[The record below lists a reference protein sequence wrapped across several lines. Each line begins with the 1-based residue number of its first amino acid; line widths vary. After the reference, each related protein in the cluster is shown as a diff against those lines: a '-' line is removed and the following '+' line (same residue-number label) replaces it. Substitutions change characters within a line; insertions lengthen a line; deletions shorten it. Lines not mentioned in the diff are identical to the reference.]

1 MLPKITGAKRALVAV
16 VTATAVGVSGVTASN
31 AFAAAPAQGSAV
43 TSVTSERRAPVGTAQ
58 DGRDLASGIFF
69 LQGEMGR
76 KFAELPT
83 YTRAKA
89 VYQKNS
95 TPEALQA
102 VAGALDSIAAKN
114 PGFFGDFSVE
124 IRSGDPRRVEAA
136 MNGAVAI
143 LTEVTAS
150 KESSAQSAVKDMGTG
165 TGFCVVVVLNVL
177 VAVNIGGAVNVSVA
191 VNLQAWKNIVNA
203 SVAPASGETD
213 VTKEQQVADIT
224 RLAAA

>member
-1 MLPKITGAKRALVAV
+1 M
-16 VTATAVGVSGVTASN
+16 
-31 AFAAAPAQGSAV
+31 
-43 TSVTSERRAPVGTAQ
+43 GTAQ